1 MVFLDSILCVEA
13 GYVPEDLV
21 PMAEVEPSSL
31 KSYSKLLSGITC
43 HYAEY
48 WHLFVH
54 AFATLLARQW
64 GQKVD
69 RINQLATTVLLL
81 SMSKIF
87 CLDGWREGEVKTCQ
101 LTNQPAACLNL
112 KEMDLVCM
120 SRV

>member
-87 CLDGWREGEVKTCQ
+87 VWMGGGRVKTCQ

>member
-81 SMSKIF
+81 NVQDL
-87 CLDGWREGEVKTCQ
+87 CLDGWRENMSADQ
-101 LTNQPAACLNL
+101 SACSVPES
-112 KEMDLVCM
+112 KG
-120 SRV
+120 